1 MEKQASKHST
11 TTLAETME
19 RVKEWGNDLRQ
30 EQQNIG
36 DKKLTLTFYSISAD
50 TPEEMAELIARE
62 KADGNK
68 VSPLMA
74 VVCKQLEWLEK
85 VV

>member
-1 MEKQASKHST
+1 MEKQANKHST

-36 DKKLTLTFYSISAD
+36 DKKLTLTFYYISAY
-50 TPEEMAELIARE
+50 TLEEMAELIARE

-74 VVCKQLEWLEK
+74 VVCKQLE
-85 VV
+85 